1 MDSRSLG
8 RYVLFA
14 LLCERAANT
23 GVLLLRY
30 FEAKGGGHGA

>member
-14 LLCERAANT
+14 LLCDRAANT
-23 GVLLLRY
+23 AVLIRY
-30 FEAKGGGHGA
+30 FEVKEGGHGA

>member
-23 GVLLLRY
+23 AVLLRY